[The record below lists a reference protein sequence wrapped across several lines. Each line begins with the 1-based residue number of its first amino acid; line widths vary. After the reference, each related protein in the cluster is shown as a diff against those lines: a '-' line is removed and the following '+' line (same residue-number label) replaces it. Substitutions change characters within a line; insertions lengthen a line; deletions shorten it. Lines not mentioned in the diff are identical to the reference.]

1 MLHNGQWHICSLHKA
16 ACQDT
21 VTCLGAVK
29 VRDAFYRSS
38 PFLASSITPKNIEVR
53 HRTTEK
59 VSRRD
64 RRQCSG
70 GACTE
75 ESLDWKVK
83 GKVKRK
89 RRASAD
95 SGREPAART
104 LTQVH

>member
-1 MLHNGQWHICSLHKA
+1 MAQCICSLHKA

-21 VTCLGAVK
+21 VTCLGALK
-29 VRDAFYRSS
+29 VRHAFCLSS
-38 PFLASSITPKNIEVR
+38 PFLASSITAKNIENR
-53 HRTTEK
+53 NGTTVKEY
-59 VSRRD
+59 RRD

-95 SGREPAART
+95 SG
-104 LTQVH
+104 